1 MMITAL
7 ILILRKMNRSQ
18 IDNFLQSRLFRYIA
32 RILVLYCLS
41 VVFRTFDMSFNRPYV
56 STFLRGQLFS
66 LMMVVVGLIIW
77 EGASRLS
84 RLIQKRMAAGPTV
97 LFVTTLC
104 LSMGAFGIL
113 GALLFG
119 LVYSVFDI
127 VIFNRYEAWE
137 SFSVLSYDLIFG
149 AFIFYLLILGF
160 NGIIFYFR
168 NWQEAQ
174 LKAEQLRRQHIQ
186 ARYEVLQNQIDPHFF
201 FNSLSVLTNLVY
213 KSADLSA
220 EYITQLSKC
229 YRYILDKKMEYLVTV
244 QEELSFLQ
252 SYIFLINIRHQD
264 NIQFRIDLDETVR
277 ETWLPPA
284 ALQMLVENA
293 VKHNTFFSEQPLEIY
308 IHADGTY
315 IIVENQLRKRTGIMS
330 STGIGLYNIRKRY
343 ELLSTLRV
351 EVAEEDG
358 KFLVKLPI
366 LKTGQLLIVNET

>member
-1 MMITAL
+1 
-7 ILILRKMNRSQ
+7 MNRSQ